1 MGILNDMLMNSL
13 QVIRSKFQP
22 ACVGANGGMNISYFA
37 DCNWSCSGDC
47 SGDCEATCADDCAGY
62 CDSSCDGSS
71 R

>member
-13 QVIRSKFQP
+13 QVIREKFQP
-22 ACVGANGGMNISYFA
+22 AYVGATSGMNISYFA
-37 DCNWSCSGDC
+37 SCGWSCSGGC
-47 SGDCEATCADDCAGY
+47 EGDCEANCADDCAGY